1 MTRGRQLTPE
11 ERAKPYAKYYDAP
24 LAEFDSDLLAQLRP
38 DAPIDPALALAP
50 ERINDLLD
58 PGYHEVETGWC
69 VLDNGAGYVAVN
81 MKMPGV
87 TVEMVDW
94 WYAWHGLEDLRY
106 MLWFPPGHLGI
117 RVDDETRAK
126 ILDPS
131 RSLAQKYQGL
141 THHVHEDV
149 GGGPDNIDISFL
161 TPEDLG
167 FDMARFK
174 PPAVATVVGGFGWQ
188 KAAGAPPD
196 APPAPAIMLHFVR
209 EIDGGVEYR
218 TRFWMGYT
226 MRDRKPVCLLPP
238 EVKVPWQAPFG
249 LSQHC
254 VQEYSNLRA
263 FLPSIFGEEGPLVV

>member
-106 MLWFPPGHLGI
+106 MLWFLPATWASVSTTRPGRRYSTPRGHSPRSI
-117 RVDDETRAK
+117 RA
-126 ILDPS
+126 
-131 RSLAQKYQGL
+131 
-141 THHVHEDV
+141 
-149 GGGPDNIDISFL
+149 
-161 TPEDLG
+161 
-167 FDMARFK
+167 
-174 PPAVATVVGGFGWQ
+174 
-188 KAAGAPPD
+188 
-196 APPAPAIMLHFVR
+196 
-209 EIDGGVEYR
+209 
-218 TRFWMGYT
+218 
-226 MRDRKPVCLLPP
+226 
-238 EVKVPWQAPFG
+238 
-249 LSQHC
+249 
-254 VQEYSNLRA
+254 
-263 FLPSIFGEEGPLVV
+263 